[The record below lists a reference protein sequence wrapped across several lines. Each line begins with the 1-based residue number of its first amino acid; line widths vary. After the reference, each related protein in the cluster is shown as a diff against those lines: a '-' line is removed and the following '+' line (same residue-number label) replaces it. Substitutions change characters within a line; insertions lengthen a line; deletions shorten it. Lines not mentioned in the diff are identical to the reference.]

1 MPRSALP
8 RRSLLMSLAAA
19 PALLALQPLH
29 AQPRVE
35 RRPWPR
41 GTAAPA
47 VELNDL
53 DGRPWRLAERRG
65 RVVALNFWASWCQPC
80 REEMPSLELMAQR
93 HEADGLEVVALNFKE
108 GGGTI
113 RRFLE
118 ATPLGLPVLR
128 DADGLAA
135 RAFGVRIF
143 PSTVFIGRDGAA
155 AFTVVG
161 AADWTA
167 EPARGWVR
175 ALM

>member
-1 MPRSALP
+1 MPPTALP
-8 RRSLLMSLAAA
+8 RRALITVLAAA
-19 PALLALQPLH
+19 PALLAVPELRAEPQ
-29 AQPRVE
+29 AQ

-41 GTAAPA
+41 GTATPGL
-47 VELNDL
+47 ELPDL

-93 HEADGLEVVALNFKE
+93 HEAEGLDVVAVNFKE

-118 ATPLGLPVLR
+118 ATPLDLPVLR
-128 DADGLAA
+128 DADGLVA
-135 RAFGVRIF
+135 RSFGVRVF
-143 PSTVFIGRDGAA
+143 PSTVFIGRDGRA

-161 AADWTA
+161 AADWTD
-167 EPARGWVR
+167 EPTRSWVG
-175 ALM
+175 ALL